1 MNLDGNNYSA
11 CCMMGFGG
19 IFVNYEGLTGQNTWI
34 KVGKPGSISFGLSY
48 LPYTPAFVD
57 LYMYTSFEDGESN
70 FNFVLLVLFN
80 YYRLL
85 PMKLLYS

>member
-1 MNLDGNNYSA
+1 
-11 CCMMGFGG
+11 MMGFGG

-48 LPYTPAFVD
+48 LPYAPAFVD